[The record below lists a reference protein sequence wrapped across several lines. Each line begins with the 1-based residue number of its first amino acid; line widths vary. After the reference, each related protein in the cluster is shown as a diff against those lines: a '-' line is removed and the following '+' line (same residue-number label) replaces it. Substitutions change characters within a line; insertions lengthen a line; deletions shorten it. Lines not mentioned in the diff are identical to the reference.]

1 MVKRAAIQDKLAPKV
16 SEVDT
21 PKPKKARAKRKPNAH
36 TELVNATC
44 DFLLD
49 QGYFVW
55 QNKSMG
61 TFNPYRKHFLKVGYS
76 HGRIKGVPDILG
88 VLPDG
93 RLLAI
98 EIKTGTGRLN
108 PEQRDFIKKAEF
120 RGAIAFMARS
130 LEDVVKTFSRHL
142 LPIKLVQT
150 LSKPLEISPLN

>member
-1 MVKRAAIQDKLAPKV
+1 MVKRALIQDKPAPKV
-16 SEVDT
+16 S
-21 PKPKKARAKRKPNAH
+21 KPRKSKKASNPH

-55 QNKSMG
+55 QNKSTG
-61 TFNPYRKHFLKVGYS
+61 TFDPYRKYFLKVGYS

-98 EIKTGTGRLN
+98 EIKTGTGKLS
-108 PEQRDFIKKAEF
+108 PEQREFIRKAEI

-130 LEDVVKTFSRHL
+130 LEDVVKTFSKHL

-150 LSKPLEISPLN
+150 LKKPTEISPLN